1 MSQLSLNN
9 KYIAEALSPEQ
20 RAAAQSIL
28 DKETGADKKKDEKAE
43 RMKRSEIRKEKELQ
57 LKQANLE
64 IRKKREKR
72 RDETKSERSADKVA
86 REKAAALKDKQ
97 RGLAAKVKEKSKE
110 ASGAKQAAVKSLSNA
125 KPKETITDKDGDGT
139 ALGKLGANTARA
151 GLGIA
156 GATINRIKSAR
167 LQQAAKKKQGEL
179 DRTKEVKEDTLV
191 EVDELDSKEKKTNK
205 VIDIMKGKNKI
216 EVNPQIK
223 AEGVVNQV
231 KKGVKRHKD
240 AVEKKKIKDRKAV
253 PYAVLAAEN
262 EPQGKMVEAKYD
274 NTKSPDYEKKKK
286 ALAKKHGGEDKIKD
300 HPQYKESAD
309 YGSKT
314 ARRGDNE
321 AAAAARKRIYD
332 RASAKDKDYMDAREI
347 AHQRNKERAKKIKVK
362 EDVKITDA
370 KGRDFL
376 EIIDIIK
383 PEPMKSPKNTVQWT
397 EEKIAR
403 LMKKANEKK
412 RKNALQINKIVGT
425 Q

>member
-1 MSQLSLNN
+1 M
-9 KYIAEALSPEQ
+9 
-20 RAAAQSIL
+20 
-28 DKETGADKKKDEKAE
+28 
-43 RMKRSEIRKEKELQ
+43 
-57 LKQANLE
+57 
-64 IRKKREKR
+64 
-72 RDETKSERSADKVA
+72 
-86 REKAAALKDKQ
+86 
-97 RGLAAKVKEKSKE
+97 
-110 ASGAKQAAVKSLSNA
+110 KSLSNA

-156 GATINRIKSAR
+156 GATINRIKAAR

-191 EVDELDSKEKKTNK
+191 EVDELESKEKKTNK

-253 PYAVLAAEN
+253 PYAALAAEN

-274 NTKSPDYEKKKK
+274 NTKSPDYEKTKK

-314 ARRGDNE
+314 ARHGDNE

-397 EEKIAR
+397 EEKIAK

>member
-28 DKETGADKKKDEKAE
+28 DKETGANKKKDEKAE
-43 RMKRSEIRKEKELQ
+43 RMKRSEIRKEKELEI
-57 LKQANLE
+57 KQANLE

-97 RGLAAKVKEKSKE
+97 RGLAAKVKEKSKA

-156 GATINRIKSAR
+156 GATINRIKAAR

-191 EVDELDSKEKKTNK
+191 EVDELESKEKKTNK

-300 HPQYKESAD
+300 HPQYKESV
-309 YGSKT
+309 T
-314 ARRGDNE
+314 
-321 AAAAARKRIYD
+321 
-332 RASAKDKDYMDAREI
+332 
-347 AHQRNKERAKKIKVK
+347 
-362 EDVKITDA
+362 ITDA